1 MLGSHSGHWAWEE
14 ENLPSD
20 TGEKRF
26 GLGDSVGSQTMPI
39 SEAIARENRVIFSR
53 GEREFMAGEIID
65 CAVLRGE
72 IDPLWDEF
80 VRIGE
85 CDRQANEQGLEP
97 DESAVDAAAI
107 AFRYQHD
114 LITAEETERWL
125 ESRGVTLGEFGE
137 YFARKYWG
145 RTYSGATQVPTST
158 YQTAAVEEKDLF
170 LVDLILSGSLDQ
182 MAQRLSYRI
191 AAHADENSGE
201 EGAKEERARFLTA
214 RRITDLATWLGQFGR
229 DEEWL
234 NEMLAAEASY
244 QRRVARIL
252 TEQALQKELG
262 PLRLNLTRFEVETV
276 EVDSKDAAAEVAA
289 CVRNDGMEM
298 SEIAEEGR
306 YPFHSSEVLLEDVPS
321 QQQQKFL
328 SVKAG
333 TLFDPIPR
341 GDGFEVWRVK
351 TRTEPSLQDGTIR
364 ARLEKRI
371 IDRCFNELLSKYID
385 WKFFLPPSE

>member
-1 MLGSHSGHWAWEE
+1 
-14 ENLPSD
+14 
-20 TGEKRF
+20 
-26 GLGDSVGSQTMPI
+26 MPI
-39 SEAIARENRVIFSR
+39 SEPIAREKRVIFSR
-53 GEREFMAGEIID
+53 GEREFTAKEVVD

-85 CDRQANEQGLEP
+85 CDRLASEQGLEP

-107 AFRYQHD
+107 AFRYKHD

-125 ESRGVTLGEFGE
+125 EHRGVSLGEFSE
-137 YFARKYWG
+137 YFARQYWG

-158 YQTAAVEEKDLF
+158 YQTAAAEEKDLF

-182 MAQRLSYRI
+182 MAERLSYRI
-191 AAHADENSGE
+191 AAQADENSE
-201 EGAKEERARFLTA
+201 EGAKEERGRFLTA
-214 RRITDLATWLGQFGR
+214 RRITDLAAWLAQFGR

-234 NEMLAAEASY
+234 NQMLAAEASY
-244 QRRVARIL
+244 RHRVAHIL
-252 TEQALQKELG
+252 TEQTLQKELG

-298 SEIAEEGR
+298 SEIAEESR
-306 YPFHSSEVLLEDVPS
+306 YPFHSGEVLLEDLPS
-321 QQQQKFL
+321 EQQQKFL

-351 TRTEPSLQDGTIR
+351 TRTEPSLQDATVR
-364 ARLEKRI
+364 TRLEKRI

-385 WKFFLPPSE
+385 WKFFLSPSE

>member
-1 MLGSHSGHWAWEE
+1 
-14 ENLPSD
+14 
-20 TGEKRF
+20 
-26 GLGDSVGSQTMPI
+26 MPI
-39 SEAIARENRVIFSR
+39 SEPIARENRVIFSR
-53 GEREFMAGEIID
+53 GEREFTVREVID

-72 IDPLWDEF
+72 IDPLWDDF
-80 VRIGE
+80 VRLGE
-85 CDRQANEQGLEP
+85 CDRLASEQGLEP

-107 AFRYQHD
+107 AFRYQYD

-125 ESRGVTLGEFGE
+125 ENRGVSLGEFGE
-137 YFARKYWG
+137 YFARKHWG
-145 RTYSGATQVPTST
+145 RTYSGTTQVPTST
-158 YQTAAVEEKDLF
+158 YQAVAAEEKDLF

-182 MAQRLSYRI
+182 MAERLSYRI
-191 AAHADENSGE
+191 AAHAAENSD
-201 EGAKEERARFLTA
+201 EGAKEERARFLTG
-214 RRITDLATWLGQFGR
+214 RKITDLTEWLAQFGR

-244 QRRVARIL
+244 RRRVAHIL
-252 TEQALQKELG
+252 TEQALQKELE
-262 PLRLNLTRFEVETV
+262 LMRLNLTRFELETV

-289 CVRNDGMEM
+289 CVRSDGMEM

-321 QQQQKFL
+321 EQQQKFL

-333 TLFDPIPR
+333 TLFDPISR

-351 TRTEPSLQDGTIR
+351 TRTEPSLQDATIR

-385 WKFFLPPSE
+385 WKFFLGPSE

>member
-1 MLGSHSGHWAWEE
+1 
-14 ENLPSD
+14 
-20 TGEKRF
+20 
-26 GLGDSVGSQTMPI
+26 MPI
-39 SEAIARENRVIFSR
+39 SEPIAREKRVIFSR
-53 GEREFMAGEIID
+53 GEREFTAKEVVD

-85 CDRQANEQGLEP
+85 CDRLASEQELEP

-107 AFRYQHD
+107 AFRYKHD

-125 ESRGVTLGEFGE
+125 EHRGVSLGEFSE
-137 YFARKYWG
+137 YFARQYWG

-158 YQTAAVEEKDLF
+158 YQTAAAEEKDLF

-182 MAQRLSYRI
+182 MAERLSYRI
-191 AAHADENSGE
+191 AAQADENSE
-201 EGAKEERARFLTA
+201 EGAKEERGRFLTA
-214 RRITDLATWLGQFGR
+214 RRITDLAAWLAQFGR

-234 NEMLAAEASY
+234 NQMLAAEASY
-244 QRRVARIL
+244 RHRVAHIL
-252 TEQALQKELG
+252 TEQTLQKELG

-298 SEIAEEGR
+298 SEIAEESR
-306 YPFHSSEVLLEDVPS
+306 YPFHSGEVLLEDLPS
-321 QQQQKFL
+321 EQQQKFL

-351 TRTEPSLQDGTIR
+351 TRTEPSLQDANVRT
-364 ARLEKRI
+364 RLEKRI

-385 WKFFLPPSE
+385 WKFFLSPSE

>member
-1 MLGSHSGHWAWEE
+1 
-14 ENLPSD
+14 
-20 TGEKRF
+20 
-26 GLGDSVGSQTMPI
+26 MPI
-39 SEAIARENRVIFSR
+39 SEPIARENRVIFSR
-53 GEREFMAGEIID
+53 GEREFTAKEVVD

-85 CDRQANEQGLEP
+85 CDRLASEQELEP

-107 AFRYQHD
+107 AFRYHHD

-125 ESRGVTLGEFGE
+125 ENRGVSLGEFGE
-137 YFARKYWG
+137 YFARQYWG

-158 YQTAAVEEKDLF
+158 YQTAAAEEKDLF

-182 MAQRLSYRI
+182 MAERLSYRI
-191 AAHADENSGE
+191 AAQADENSE
-201 EGAKEERARFLTA
+201 EGAKEERGRFLTA
-214 RRITDLATWLGQFGR
+214 RRITDLAAWLAQFGR
-229 DEEWL
+229 DGEWL
-234 NEMLAAEASY
+234 NQMLAAEASY
-244 QRRVARIL
+244 RQRVAHIL

-262 PLRLNLTRFEVETV
+262 PLRLNLTRFELETV

-298 SEIAEEGR
+298 SEIAEESR

-321 QQQQKFL
+321 EQQQKFL

-341 GDGFEVWRVK
+341 GDSFEVWRVK
-351 TRTEPSLQDGTIR
+351 TRTEPSLHDATVR

-385 WKFFLPPSE
+385 WKFFLRPSE

>member
-1 MLGSHSGHWAWEE
+1 
-14 ENLPSD
+14 
-20 TGEKRF
+20 
-26 GLGDSVGSQTMPI
+26 MPI
-39 SEAIARENRVIFSR
+39 SEPIARENRVIFSR
-53 GEREFMAGEIID
+53 GEREFTAKEVVD
-65 CAVLRGE
+65 CAMLRGE

-80 VRIGE
+80 ARIGE
-85 CDRQANEQGLEP
+85 CDRLASEQGLEP

-125 ESRGVTLGEFGE
+125 ENRGVSLGEFGE

-145 RTYSGATQVPTST
+145 RSYSGATQVPTST
-158 YQTAAVEEKDLF
+158 YQTAAAEEKDLF

-182 MAQRLSYRI
+182 MAERLSYRI
-191 AAHADENSGE
+191 AAQADENSE
-201 EGAKEERARFLTA
+201 EGAKEERGRFLTA
-214 RRITDLATWLGQFGR
+214 RRITDLAAWLAQFGR

-234 NEMLAAEASY
+234 NEMFTAEASY
-244 QRRVARIL
+244 RRRVAHIL

-262 PLRLNLTRFEVETV
+262 PLRLNLTRFELETV
-276 EVDSKDAAAEVAA
+276 EVDSKDAGAEVAA

-298 SEIAEEGR
+298 SEIAEESR

-321 QQQQKFL
+321 EQQQKFL

-351 TRTEPSLQDGTIR
+351 TRTEPSLQDATVR

-385 WKFFLPPSE
+385 WKFFLRPSE

>member
-85 CDRQANEQGLEP
+85 CDRLANEQGLEP

-125 ESRGVTLGEFGE
+125 ETRGVSLGEFGE

-145 RTYSGATQVPTST
+145 RTYSGATQAPASSYETG
-158 YQTAAVEEKDLF
+158 AAEEKDLF

-262 PLRLNLTRFEVETV
+262 PLRLNLTRFELETV
-276 EVDSKDAAAEVAA
+276 EVDSKDAAAEVVA
-289 CVRNDGMEM
+289 CSRNDGMEM
-298 SEIAEEGR
+298 SEIADEGR

-321 QQQQKFL
+321 EQQQKFL

-333 TLFDPIPR
+333 TLFDPISR

-351 TRTEPSLQDGTIR
+351 TRTEPSLQDVTIR

>member
-1 MLGSHSGHWAWEE
+1 
-14 ENLPSD
+14 
-20 TGEKRF
+20 
-26 GLGDSVGSQTMPI
+26 MPI
-39 SEAIARENRVIFSR
+39 SEPIAREKRVIFSR
-53 GEREFMAGEIID
+53 GEREFTAREVVD

-85 CDRQANEQGLEP
+85 CDRLASEQELEP

-107 AFRYQHD
+107 AFRYHHD

-125 ESRGVTLGEFGE
+125 ENRGVSLGEFGE
-137 YFARKYWG
+137 YFARQYWG

-158 YQTAAVEEKDLF
+158 YQTAAAEEKDLF

-182 MAQRLSYRI
+182 MAERLSYRI
-191 AAHADENSGE
+191 AAQADENSE
-201 EGAKEERARFLTA
+201 EGAKEERGRFLTA
-214 RRITDLATWLGQFGR
+214 RRITDLAAWLAQFGR

-234 NEMLAAEASY
+234 NEMFAAEASY
-244 QRRVARIL
+244 RRRVAHIL

-262 PLRLNLTRFEVETV
+262 PLRLNLTRFELETV

-298 SEIAEEGR
+298 SEIAEESR

-321 QQQQKFL
+321 EQQQKFL

-341 GDGFEVWRVK
+341 GDSFEVWRVK
-351 TRTEPSLQDGTIR
+351 TRTEPSLQDATVR

-385 WKFFLPPSE
+385 WKFFLRPSE